1 MEKIL
6 SKQDALSPQPISF
19 VGHFM
24 KHFSMKLDAKNKA
37 IELMIENHVRK
48 NAVPEIKGKIT
59 NGKIKWRGIQMF
71 VGADYDYTVFKQRD
85 KVISPYLN
93 HKTLELTDKQ
103 PTNIGWC
110 PPFDEI
116 YGNAYKTALSESNLC
131 DDYINDIIAGVSNT
145 ENTKTIWG
153 G

>member
-1 MEKIL
+1 MADCIL
-6 SKQDALSPQPISF
+6 PENNSNTKSSQYAFLID
-19 VGHFM
+19 GFM

-59 NGKIKWRGIQMF
+59 KGKIKWRGIHMF

-110 PPFDEI
+110 PPFDEV
-116 YGNAYKTALSESNLC
+116 YGNAYKSALYESDNIDKMIEDAIEQL
-131 DDYINDIIAGVSNT
+131 
-145 ENTKTIWG
+145 KTQSHD
-153 G
+153 